1 MNKLI
6 ISLLAAI
13 VLLGG
18 LFVLLKPSPDLTGKT
33 VFEEENV
40 KVIEVDSANL
50 RFYMDGVENPD
61 IRVKE
66 GDKVKINFK
75 SSEGYHDWMVDEFN
89 ASTERVNPGESA
101 SVEFVANKKGVF
113 EYYCSV
119 GRHRENGM
127 KGNFI
132 VEYADEP
139 S

>member
-132 VEYADEP
+132 VE
-139 S
+139 